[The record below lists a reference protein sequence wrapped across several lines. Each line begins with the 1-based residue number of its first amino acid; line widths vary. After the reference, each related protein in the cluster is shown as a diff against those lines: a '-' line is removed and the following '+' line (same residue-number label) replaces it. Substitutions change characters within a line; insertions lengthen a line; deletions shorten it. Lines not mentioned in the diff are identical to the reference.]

1 MGGGS
6 SEGAMGADLAM
17 NHGLSLFLLEAL
29 EPAMEAYATAH
40 SLDPSVGA
48 DRMRHEVWEH

>member
-1 MGGGS
+1 VGGGS

-29 EPAMEAYATAH
+29 EPAMEA
-40 SLDPSVGA
+40 
-48 DRMRHEVWEH
+48 